1 MKISKLPILITLMLT
16 ACSSN
21 SSSINNNSSSLIT
34 STNIVEEKVDLD
46 LPVFIGSEV
55 KEKID
60 RRIYGTFIEHIDTCI
75 YNGIWSEMIMDRK
88 FHDPVGIGV
97 SQWKKEGDVVNNTDV
112 YKSAPN
118 ATTINKD
125 GSISQLGIPLDESKD
140 YNGYFYAC
148 GNGKLT
154 IKFNNSNEVIEKEI
168 EVNSDTLTKYE
179 FNIHSTYQ
187 NRKTKLIISSDSN
200 GIVIDSLSLMPSD
213 NYYGMRKDTL
223 DILKSLNAPFYRWP
237 GGNFVSGYDWKDGI
251 GDRDERESKR
261 NLEYCGLESDFE
273 NEEELL
279 ANDIIRIGSLG
290 FYGAFEPND
299 YGLDEFIMM
308 CRYLNAEPNI
318 VVNAGLGN
326 SNDAADEVEYCN
338 TVDTEYGNKR
348 VEKEPYN
355 VKTWSIGNEMNG
367 SWQLGHIPI
376 NEYIVR
382 HNEFYSKMKAVDNS
396 IEIIGVGDNH
406 TTWSRDMLANT
417 KMNYI
422 SEHYYAERYESDPI
436 SHINSLR
443 KQTEYR
449 VNNHK
454 KLNSKVYMAVD
465 EYAYVN
471 AECPSRLKDGMGV
484 ALCLNEFIK
493 NANIVKIACY
503 SSTVNATQGSLT
515 TDKYEAHMQGNGYAL
530 KLYSDSMLD
539 YYQPITFQR
548 SKLKNEVFEII
559 GTTNIDKDTIALAV
573 VNSGDKRVR
582 LNNDKFKKVESRK
595 YVTAEFL
602 DDYDTDEYDKFK
614 YFEESN
620 PSSLIVEPRSIT
632 TFVIHL

>member
-1 MKISKLPILITLMLT
+1 
-16 ACSSN
+16 
-21 SSSINNNSSSLIT
+21 
-34 STNIVEEKVDLD
+34 
-46 LPVFIGSEV
+46 
-55 KEKID
+55 
-60 RRIYGTFIEHIDTCI
+60 
-75 YNGIWSEMIMDRK
+75 
-88 FHDPVGIGV
+88 
-97 SQWKKEGDVVNNTDV
+97 
-112 YKSAPN
+112 
-118 ATTINKD
+118 
-125 GSISQLGIPLDESKD
+125 
-140 YNGYFYAC
+140 
-148 GNGKLT
+148 
-154 IKFNNSNEVIEKEI
+154 
-168 EVNSDTLTKYE
+168 
-179 FNIHSTYQ
+179 
-187 NRKTKLIISSDSN
+187 
-200 GIVIDSLSLMPSD
+200 MPSD

-223 DILKSLNAPFYRWP
+223 EILKSLNAPFYRWP

-376 NEYIVR
+376 NEYIAR
-382 HNEFYSKMKAVDNS
+382 HNEFYSKMKAVDDS

-422 SEHYYAERYESDPI
+422 SEHYYAERYENDSI

-454 KLNSKVYMAVD
+454 KLNSKVYMEVD
-465 EYAYVN
+465 EYAYEN

-493 NANIVKIACY
+493 NADIVKIACY

-582 LNNDKFKKVESRK
+582 LNNDKFKKVVSRK

-614 YFEESN
+614 
-620 PSSLIVEPRSIT
+620 
-632 TFVIHL
+632 